1 MNVLIVE
8 DDAALGHFL
17 DQGLKL
23 DGHDVSVVTDGE
35 AALESAAKL
44 RPELMILDLGLPRMD
59 GIEVL
64 AEMQEH
70 YRSTSVLVLTGR
82 AEMEERVKCL
92 RLGADDVVMKPFSFH
107 ELRARLQA
115 LSRRRSQFEDPVLRF
130 GDLEM
135 DRAQRRVTQAG
146 REVELTATEFSLLE
160 SLMRRRGERV
170 CSRAELLR
178 EVWRMPLGA
187 GATAARTSRM
197 DTNIVEVYI
206 NYLRKKLGRNPSCVA
221 GRLRRSS
228 LGDPHGAWRGL
239 SAGRAGGPRSQGRC
253 GQPAAGADGDLCAG
267 GVCGRCLRRSDWE
280 AEAIAGSSSR
290 SARRCMRCA
299 SR

>member
-8 DDAALGHFL
+8 DDSALGHFL

-35 AALESAAKL
+35 AALESAARL

-64 AEMQEH
+64 AEMQQH
-70 YRSTSVLVLTGR
+70 FRSTSVLVLTGR

-115 LSRRRSQFEDPVLRF
+115 LSRRRGQFEDPVLRY

-135 DRAQRRVTQAG
+135 DRTQRSVTQG
-146 REVELTATEFSLLE
+146 GCEVDLTATEFTLLE

-178 EVWRMPLGA
+178 EVWRMPLGD
-187 GATAARTSRM
+187 GAVAARTSRM

-206 NYLRKKLGRNPSCVA
+206 NYLRKKLGRNSSAQRGASGACHAVIRTVRGEGYLLDAPAERDLKA
-221 GRLRRSS
+221 GEGDSPPDLTAIFA
-228 LGDPHGAWRGL
+228 LGG
-239 SAGRAGGPRSQGRC
+239 C
-253 GQPAAGADGDLCAG
+253 TADA
-267 GVCGRCLRRSDWE
+267 
-280 AEAIAGSSSR
+280 
-290 SARRCMRCA
+290 
-299 SR
+299 

>member
-82 AEMEERVKCL
+82 AEMAERVKCL

-187 GATAARTSRM
+187 GAIAARTSR
-197 DTNIVEVYI
+197 NGYQHRGGLYQLPAQEAGQKF
-206 NYLRKKLGRNPSCVA
+206 NCVA

-228 LGDPHGAWRGL
+228 LGDPHGARRGL
-239 SAGRAGGPRSQGRC
+239 SADAPEERDLK
-253 GQPAAGADGDLCAG
+253 AGAGNPPPELTAIFALG
-267 GVCGRCLRRSDWE
+267 GCVAD
-280 AEAIAGSSSR
+280 A
-290 SARRCMRCA
+290 
-299 SR
+299 

>member
-17 DQGLKL
+17 DQGLRL
-23 DGHDVSVVTDGE
+23 DGHDVSLVSDGE
-35 AALESAAKL
+35 AALESVAKL
-44 RPELMILDLGLPRMD
+44 RPELMVLDLGLPRMD

-135 DRAQRRVTQAG
+135 DRARRRVTQAG

-206 NYLRKKLGRNPSCVA
+206 NYLRKKLGRNPGALRGASG
-221 GRLRRSS
+221 GRHS
-228 LGDPHGAWRGL
+228 LIRTVRGEGYL
-239 SAGRAGGPRSQGRC
+239 LDAPEDHDVN
-253 GQPAAGADGDLCAG
+253 AGAGNPPPELTAIFALGGCAA
-267 GVCGRCLRRSDWE
+267 D
-280 AEAIAGSSSR
+280 A
-290 SARRCMRCA
+290 
-299 SR
+299 